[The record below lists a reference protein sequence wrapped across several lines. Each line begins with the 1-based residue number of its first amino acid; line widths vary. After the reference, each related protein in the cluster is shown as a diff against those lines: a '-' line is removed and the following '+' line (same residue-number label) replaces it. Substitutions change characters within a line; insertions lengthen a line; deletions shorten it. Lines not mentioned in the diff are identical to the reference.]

1 MHFENKVVI
10 ITGAASGIGLATAK
24 RFATEKAKIVLADIN
39 ADALNKAKSEVA
51 AAGAA
56 AVYTSTC
63 DVSKE
68 EQVQAT
74 VDGAIKELGG
84 FDVMVNNAGMMIF
97 KKIEEQVEEDWMKIL
112 SVDLLG
118 AFFFIKQAFLK
129 MQNGGAI
136 VNVSSIH
143 AIETTPNVAT
153 YAAAKSALL
162 SLTRSASVEGKA
174 KKIRVNAV
182 LPGAIDTPM
191 LWDNPNVKAGLE
203 KIQMTDV
210 GKPED
215 IADVIAYLASDEA
228 AFVQGAAIRVD
239 GGRLDRL

>member
-1 MHFENKVVI
+1 MQFQNKVVI
-10 ITGAASGIGLATAK
+10 ITGSASGIGLATAK
-24 RFATEKAKIVLADIN
+24 RFAKERAKIVLADIN
-39 ADALNKAKSEVA
+39 ADKLKQAESEVKN
-51 AAGAA
+51 AGASD
-56 AVYTSTC
+56 VLTNIC
-63 DVSKE
+63 DVSN
-68 EQVQAT
+68 EQNVEAT
-74 VDGAIKELGG
+74 VDGAIKNLGG
-84 FDVMVNNAGMMIF
+84 FDVIVNNAGMMIF
-97 KKIEEQVEEDWMKIL
+97 KKIEEQTADDWIKIL

-118 AFFFIKQAFLK
+118 AFFFTKQSFLK
-129 MQNGGAI
+129 MKNGGAI

-162 SLTRSASVEGKA
+162 SLTRSSSVEGKP

-203 KIQMTDV
+203 KIEMTDV

>member
-1 MHFENKVVI
+1 MQFKDKTVI
-10 ITGAASGIGLATAK
+10 ITGSASGIGLATAK
-24 RFATEKAKIVLADIN
+24 RFAAEGAKIVLADIN
-39 ADALNKAKSEVA
+39 ADKLKPAETEVRN
-51 AAGAA
+51 AGAA
-56 AVYTSTC
+56 DVWISKC

-68 EQVQAT
+68 HEVEAT
-74 VDGAIKELGG
+74 VDGAFQHLGG

-97 KKIEEQVEEDWMKIL
+97 KKIEEQTADDWMKIL

-118 AFFFIKQAFLK
+118 AFYFIKQAFLK
-129 MQNGGAI
+129 MKNGGAI

-153 YAAAKSALL
+153 YAAAKSAVL
-162 SLTRSASVEGKA
+162 SLTRSASVEGKP
-174 KKIRVNAV
+174 KNIRVNAV

-203 KIQMTDV
+203 KIEMTDV

-215 IADVIAYLASDEA
+215 IADVIVYLASDKA